1 MAQLIPGH
9 DSARRQQETVAARG
23 SIRQGMGFVVFLGFF
38 NPRQAYKLMSHQNL
52 VVNSASLMGY
62 SYHSA
67 QVVAGNSASS
77 PSSAAYTIFPP
88 WCRLWYYMTTLTD
101 DEVFQQWGLGSLVR
115 NRQASRLL
123 RPAPDPKFG
132 TEGEAW
138 IKMWKALSTQRIPS
152 SSITAQGGRP
162 SRQAQV

>member
-1 MAQLIPGH
+1 
-9 DSARRQQETVAARG
+9 
-23 SIRQGMGFVVFLGFF
+23 
-38 NPRQAYKLMSHQNL
+38 
-52 VVNSASLMGY
+52 
-62 SYHSA
+62 
-67 QVVAGNSASS
+67 
-77 PSSAAYTIFPP
+77 
-88 WCRLWYYMTTLTD
+88 MTTLTD

-162 SRQAQV
+162 SRQAQVEIFCVPQVRHIELSGLVQNLGHFGQAEGHMAPVDD